1 MRWWDIPACHA
12 LEQQLFTADPWS
24 QPLFWSELA
33 GVPETRHYVVATEDE
48 QVVGYAGLMA
58 VAGEADVQ
66 TVAVAPDQQRAGLG
80 AQLLTE
86 LVDEAQRRGC
96 RSVTLEVRADNDA
109 ARRLYARF
117 GFATLAVR
125 SNYYGPGLDG
135 VVMRRG

>member
-48 QVVGYAGLMA
+48 LVVGYAGLMA

-66 TVAVAPDQQRAGLG
+66 TVAVAADHQRAGLG
-80 AQLLTE
+80 AKLLTE
-86 LVDEAQRRGC
+86 LVDEARRRGC

-117 GFATLAVR
+117 GFKTLAVR